1 VRAREEIERHHRVIE
16 RWLAGVAD
24 AAEFGVFA
32 GAHAETFT
40 LAGPDGRTLTREQVL
55 AEVRS
60 AHGKA
65 PGLAIEIRHIREVAV
80 AGPLLVATYEE
91 WQQGRGRLATVVLR
105 QDQGG
110 LSWLHLQET
119 WIELPEPP

>member
-1 VRAREEIERHHRVIE
+1 MDGGLVNARLVSARTWRDKSGAITSFMSRRPGLLVT
-16 RWLAGVAD
+16 LSY
-24 AAEFGVFA
+24 FA
-32 GAHAETFT
+32 
-40 LAGPDGRTLTREQVL
+40 VL

-65 PGLAIEIRHIREVAV
+65 PDLAIEIRHVREVAV
-80 AGPLLVATYEE
+80 AGPLLVAAYEE
-91 WQQGRGRLATVVLR
+91 WQHGRGRLATVVLR

-119 WIELPEPP
+119 WIEPPDA